1 MQFLYCVSFFFVEN
15 YVIIIIVLFI
25 RGVNMLK
32 LMDVAKELKF
42 NLKIVVSIKGFD
54 KYNAFF
60 NIYGEDDE
68 PCRRLVILTNDEN
81 IEEVYDEN
89 PGEAIVPGMIVDD
102 NIWIKEY
109 PLTTNPNKINL
120 EDLEISEEIYQ
131 KIITL

>member
-1 MQFLYCVSFFFVEN
+1 MQFLYCVSFLFIEN
-15 YVIIIIVLFI
+15 YVIIVIVLFI

-32 LMDVAKELKF
+32 LIDVAKELNL
-42 NLKIVVSIKGFD
+42 NLKIVVSIKEFD

-68 PCRRLVILTNDEN
+68 PCRSLVILAKEEN
-81 IEEVYDEN
+81 MEEVYYEN

-109 PLTTNPNKINL
+109 PLTTNPNKI
-120 EDLEISEEIYQ
+120 DIGEIEITDEVYE
-131 KIITL
+131 KISV

>member
-1 MQFLYCVSFFFVEN
+1 MQFLYCVSFFIVEN

-120 EDLEISEEIYQ
+120 EDLEVSEEIYQ

>member
-1 MQFLYCVSFFFVEN
+1 MQFLYCVSFFIVEN

-32 LMDVAKELKF
+32 LMEVAKELKF

-68 PCRRLVILTNDEN
+68 PCRRLVILTKDEN

-109 PLTTNPNKINL
+109 PLTTNPNKI
-120 EDLEISEEIYQ
+120 DIGEIEITDEVYE
-131 KIITL
+131 KISV